1 MGPTQIDSDD
11 EWGALAELAQAGDKR
26 AYTVLLR
33 DISGFIRNYLITRVA
48 NPDWADDITQ
58 EVLVSVH
65 KSLGSYSAERA
76 FKPWL
81 MAIVGFRKAD
91 YLRKHYA
98 KRGNMQVELSE
109 TTLKGQGV
117 TKPEH
122 AGELKDIE
130 AHLNKLK
137 GKQRTIFEKMRIYGY
152 TAQEVADEL
161 NMSVS
166 AVKVSVH
173 RSQKKLQ
180 EE

>member
-11 EWGALAELAQAGDKR
+11 EWRALAELAQAGDKR
-26 AYTVLLR
+26 AYATLLR
-33 DISGFIRNYLITRVA
+33 EISAFIRNYLITRLA
-48 NPDWADDITQ
+48 NSDWADDITQ
-58 EVLVSVH
+58 EVLLSVH
-65 KSLGSYSAERA
+65 KSLGSYSAERP

-81 MAIVGFRKAD
+81 MAIAGFRKAD

-98 KRGNMQVELSE
+98 KRGNMQVELNE
-109 TTLKGQGV
+109 KTLKGEAV
-117 TKPEH
+117 TNSAH

-130 AHLNKLK
+130 AQLDKLN

-161 NMSVS
+161 DMSVS